1 MPVLQEPSPCGSADN
16 GFQIDLKPVSCRLEE
31 KSPQKLTSLASGDGQ
46 ADHGR
51 VMTGGAPFPQ
61 GEMGGRRGAGGPCPE
76 KAEPM
81 PLVQSARGHQGIAG
95 PDLEATSSETG

>member
-1 MPVLQEPSPCGSADN
+1 MC
-16 GFQIDLKPVSCRLEE
+16 C
-31 KSPQKLTSLASGDGQ
+31 
-46 ADHGR
+46 

-61 GEMGGRRGAGGPCPE
+61 GAMGGAQRGRGVGTPCPE